1 MGQSAKPTR
10 QNRTITVDFQ
20 EPSTYVQL
28 MNAGKAFVEFVFAFL
43 LSLGFQLAHKA
54 TCTGGGCLTRHS
66 HYARIRLGGLTIW
79 RIQCTSCKAVFTVLP
94 HFVLRYRSMR
104 PEVARDVLL
113 ATHGGLSLELCA
125 VIGLISP
132 MALYRLVCAF
142 GHQSLVGVLT
152 RCGLPLPT
160 SILADEKHSRCLTER
175 VYLPTI
181 VRGRVLWHLGYSAS
195 KSAAAFTES
204 YGVFQRAALAHEP
217 SYQVR
222 GALTDGFDSTVSSMR
237 TLFPGARLGFCL
249 RHALNKLPAKL
260 IGVSASV
267 RQGLRSQFHALLHRC
282 RQRKSLRVV
291 ALGQRLRHCADRIAT
306 TVGEAHGERVRQW
319 VQNKKAGWYTV
330 LAAPQMP
337 AMSTVLDQAH
347 NAIDRKLFA
356 MKGFHHPSGSQAAL
370 LTGLAHLY
378 NLIPYQR
385 RAKNAGLCGV
395 QVEGGRVPTSDW
407 MLNLQILTSGGY
419 QYAPDPPNH

>member
-1 MGQSAKPTR
+1 MGHAAKPTR
-10 QNRTITVDFQ
+10 HNRTITIDFHD
-20 EPSTYVQL
+20 EATYFRL
-28 MNAGKAFVEFVFAFL
+28 LGDGKVFVELVLAFL
-43 LSLGFQLAHKA
+43 LTLGFQLLHKA
-54 TCTGGGCLTRHS
+54 TCPGGGCLTRHS
-66 HYARIRLGGLTIW
+66 HYARVRLGGLTIW
-79 RIQCTSCKAVFTVLP
+79 RIQCTTCKAVFTVLP
-94 HFVLRYRSMR
+94 HFILRYRTMR
-104 PEVARDVLL
+104 PDVARDALI

-125 VIGLISP
+125 VIGHISP
-132 MALYRLVCAF
+132 MALYRVICAF
-142 GHQSLVGVLT
+142 GQHSLVTVLT

-160 SILADEKHSRCLTER
+160 YILADEKHSRCLTER

-204 YGVFQRAALAHEP
+204 YGAFQRAALAYEP

-222 GALTDGFDSTVSSMR
+222 GALTDGFDSTVNSMR
-237 TLFPGARLGFCL
+237 TLFPGARLGYCL
-249 RHALNKLPAKL
+249 RHALNKLPDKL
-260 IGVSASV
+260 IGVSAPV
-267 RQGLRSQFHALLHRC
+267 RQGLRAKFHALLHRC

-291 ALGQRLRHCADRIAT
+291 ALGQRLRHFAAHIAT
-306 TVGEAHGERVRQW
+306 TVGEAHGERVRSWFQA
-319 VQNKKAGWYTV
+319 KKTGWYTV
-330 LAAPQMP
+330 LADPQMP

-356 MKGFHHPSGSQAAL
+356 MKGFHHPGGSQAAF

-385 RAKNAGLCGV
+385 RALHAGKCGV
-395 QVEGGRVPTSDW
+395 EVEGGRVPTADW

-419 QYAPDPPNH
+419 QCAPAPPNH